1 MRLRGRFPQ
10 QLQYRDLLGREQ
22 EATDG
27 KDEARI
33 PECGGEPV
41 GVLDGAPGEGT
52 DGRGGQDGALGTVCQ
67 FV

>member
-22 EATDG
+22 EAEDG

-41 GVLDGAPGEGT
+41 CVLNGAPGEGT
-52 DGRGGQDGALGTVCQ
+52 DGGGG
-67 FV
+67 